1 VILVDSIGY
10 FTFVRDIP
18 FRLPLSVH
26 EPDHSCIGKH
36 VVLKTLLSSLGF
48 RVRYALRLW
57 LWSSLDIPESL
68 KEIPHIDR
76 AAHVY
81 LEVYNKEQARWI
93 TVDATWDKDLAPK
106 LPVSEW
112 DGRSDTIIAVKPI
125 EILKPIELQDEFDK
139 VIEAKWAEI
148 IKANGKFF
156 EALNKWVESI
166 RT

>member
-1 VILVDSIGY
+1 VILVDPISY
-10 FTFVRDIP
+10 FIFVRDIP
-18 FRLPLSVH
+18 FRLPLSVD
-26 EPDHSCIGKH
+26 EPDYSCVGKH

-48 RVRYALRLW
+48 NVRYALRPW

-68 KEIPHIDR
+68 KEIPHEDR
-76 AAHVY
+76 AVHVY
-81 LEVYNKEQARWI
+81 LEVYNKEQARWM
-93 TVDATWDKDLAPK
+93 TVDATWDRGLAPK

-112 DGRSDTIIAVKPI
+112 DGRNDTIIAVKSI

-139 VIEAKWAEI
+139 VVDARWAKL

-156 EALNKWVESI
+156 EALNKWMESI